1 MQGGGR
7 SSKRVKEATFVRM
20 ESAIL
25 FSQENGCLISVTCGV
40 FFFVAKGKELQPLCT
55 ALAVL
60 HVNTNRAS
68 I

>member
-1 MQGGGR
+1 MQGEGM
-7 SSKRVKEATFVRM
+7 SSKRVKDKFVRM

-25 FSQENGCLISVTCGV
+25 FSQENGSLISVMCGV

-55 ALAVL
+55 ALAVP